1 MLGYFKVDRIARL
14 RICKL
19 LTIIMLAAYCLHSS
33 SCANTRGA
41 PTGGP
46 KDTIP
51 PVVLNMEPDSNAINF
66 PVVKGKITITFD
78 EYVQLKD
85 PSKNIILSP
94 PQKKR
99 PKTSIKGKSIVV
111 TFEEPL
117 DSNTTYSLNFGNAIV
132 DNNESNPLPFFT
144 YTFSTGT
151 TIDTMMLSGNVY
163 DYATLLPV
171 EGATVSLYHN
181 AKDSSVFN
189 DLPAAVTKTDKWGYF
204 VVRNI
209 KNVPYR
215 VYTIKDENNNNK
227 YDPGLELVGFLD
239 SLYTPN
245 VIMEKGMPQLGI
257 YDMKDTL
264 ACMSRP
270 SEIELVMFPEKT
282 TKQYIRDY
290 KRVSER
296 GSYIKFGAPNV
307 QIDSFSI
314 KGIKSSRVLQQLN
327 ATKDSLCFW
336 IKDGSMIDDTLFVG
350 IKYLKSDSLNNLVP
364 TAENL
369 KFILPKALRNK
380 DKSND
385 RSKQDNKEKKR
396 KDLLELSLKATPE
409 TLDQDGFALEFPEP
423 LLVAKQD
430 SLRFTMIDPKQ
441 QKFNAPYTFTRDT
454 ADLKRYILMPVDEF
468 KKGNEYELFIPQFA
482 FKDIY
487 GNTNDSTKLKVSLP
501 NDEKLSSIA
510 MQLTNVDTKYIIE
523 LVNDTRDKIFRRYT
537 VTKDSTL
544 LFPYLKEGDYS
555 IRITQ
560 DLNANGRLD
569 IGDVLAGKLPE
580 KVRLY
585 RLPGG
590 EAIIKVGERMDIEQ
604 SVDLKEL
611 FNN

>member
-1 MLGYFKVDRIARL
+1 M
-14 RICKL
+14 
-19 LTIIMLAAYCLHSS
+19 
-33 SCANTRGA
+33 
-41 PTGGP
+41 
-46 KDTIP
+46 
-51 PVVLNMEPDSNAINF
+51 
-66 PVVKGKITITFD
+66 
-78 EYVQLKD
+78 
-85 PSKNIILSP
+85 
-94 PQKKR
+94 
-99 PKTSIKGKSIVV
+99 
-111 TFEEPL
+111 
-117 DSNTTYSLNFGNAIV
+117 
-132 DNNESNPLPFFT
+132 
-144 YTFSTGT
+144 
-151 TIDTMMLSGNVY
+151 
-163 DYATLLPV
+163 
-171 EGATVSLYHN
+171 
-181 AKDSSVFN
+181 
-189 DLPAAVTKTDKWGYF
+189 
-204 VVRNI
+204 
-209 KNVPYR
+209 
-215 VYTIKDENNNNK
+215 
-227 YDPGLELVGFLD
+227 
-239 SLYTPN
+239 
-245 VIMEKGMPQLGI
+245 
-257 YDMKDTL
+257 
-264 ACMSRP
+264 
-270 SEIELVMFPEKT
+270 
-282 TKQYIRDY
+282 
-290 KRVSER
+290 
-296 GSYIKFGAPNV
+296 
-307 QIDSFSI
+307 
-314 KGIKSSRVLQQLN
+314 
-327 ATKDSLCFW
+327 
-336 IKDGSMIDDTLFVG
+336 G

-396 KDLLELSLKATPE
+396 KDLLELSLEATPE
-409 TLDQDGFALEFPEP
+409 TLDQDGFVLEFPEP

>member
-1 MLGYFKVDRIARL
+1 MTKL

-33 SCANTRGA
+33 SCANTHGA

-51 PVVLNMEPDSNAINF
+51 PVVLKMQPDSNATNF
-66 PVVKGKITITFD
+66 PVTKGKITITFD

-99 PKTSIKGKSIVV
+99 PKTSIKGKNIVV

-204 VVRNI
+204 VLRNI
-209 KNVPYR
+209 KNIPYR
-215 VYTIKDENNNNK
+215 VYAIKDENNNNK
-227 YDPGLELVGFLD
+227 YDPGLEQVGFLD
-239 SLYTPN
+239 SLYTPSI
-245 VIMEKGMPQLGI
+245 VMEKGMSQLGI

-264 ACMSRP
+264 ACMARP

-296 GSYIKFGAPNV
+296 GSYIKFGAANV

-314 KGIKSSRVLQQLN
+314 RGIKSSRVLQQLN
-327 ATKDSLCFW
+327 ATGDSLCFW
-336 IKDGSMIDDTLFVG
+336 IKDGKMIDDTLFVG

-364 TAENL
+364 TVENL
-369 KFILPKALRNK
+369 KFILSKALRNK
-380 DKSND
+380 DKAND
-385 RSKQDNKEKKR
+385 RSKQGLGEKKR

-409 TLDQDGFALEFPEP
+409 TLDQDGFILEFPEP
-423 LLVAKQD
+423 LLEAKQD

-441 QKFNAPYTFTRDT
+441 QKFKALYTFTRDT
-454 ADLKRYILMPVDEF
+454 ADLKRYVLMPVDEF

-501 NDEKLSSIA
+501 NDEKLSSISTH
-510 MQLTNVDTKYIIE
+510 LTNVETRYIIE
-523 LVNDTRDKIFRRYT
+523 LVNDTRDKTFRRYT
-537 VTKDSTL
+537 VTKDTTL

-569 IGDVLAGKLPE
+569 IGDVLSGKLPE
-580 KVRLY
+580 KVKLY

-590 EAIIKVGERMDIEQ
+590 DAILKIGERMDIEQ

-611 FNN
+611 FDN

>member
-1 MLGYFKVDRIARL
+1 MFEHLKIDRIARL

-19 LTIIMLAAYCLHSS
+19 LTVIMLAAYCLHSS

-51 PVVLNMEPDSNAINF
+51 PVVLKMEPDSNAINF

-239 SLYTPN
+239 SLYTPS

-336 IKDGSMIDDTLFVG
+336 IKDGNMIDDTLFVG
-350 IKYLKSDSLNNLVP
+350 IKYLKSDSLNNLVS

-380 DKSND
+380 DKAND
-385 RSKQDNKEKKR
+385 RSKQGNKEKKR
-396 KDLLELSLKATPE
+396 KDLLELSLKANPE
-409 TLDQDGFALEFPEP
+409 ILDQEGFVLEFPEP
-423 LLVAKQD
+423 LLEAKQD

-441 QKFNAPYTFTRDT
+441 QKFNALYTFTRDT

-510 MQLTNVDTKYIIE
+510 TQLTNVDTKYIIE

-537 VTKDSTL
+537 VTKDTTL

-580 KVRLY
+580 KVKLY

-611 FNN
+611 FDN

>member
-245 VIMEKGMPQLGI
+245 VIMEKGLPQLGI

-396 KDLLELSLKATPE
+396 KDLLELSLEATPE
-409 TLDQDGFALEFPEP
+409 TLDQDGFVLEFPEP

>member
-385 RSKQDNKEKKR
+385 RSKQGNKEKKR

-409 TLDQDGFALEFPEP
+409 TLDQDGFVLEFPEP

>member
-51 PVVLNMEPDSNAINF
+51 PVVLNMKPDSNAINF

-385 RSKQDNKEKKR
+385 RSKQGNKEKKR

-409 TLDQDGFALEFPEP
+409 TLDQDGFVLEFPEP

>member
-336 IKDGSMIDDTLFVG
+336 IKDGSMIDDTLFMG

-409 TLDQDGFALEFPEP
+409 TLDQDGFVLEFPEP